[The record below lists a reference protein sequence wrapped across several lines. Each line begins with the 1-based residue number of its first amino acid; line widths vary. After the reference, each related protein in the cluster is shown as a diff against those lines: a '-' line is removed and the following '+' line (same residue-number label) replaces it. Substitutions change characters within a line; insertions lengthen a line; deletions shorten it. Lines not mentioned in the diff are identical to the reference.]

1 MNEDKATRYQR
12 LKRQA
17 RIQSAALSVLFLAS
31 VAGSGAATWL
41 RDAALGIATGSWF
54 PATIVF
60 VTVLVVIHDAL
71 LFPLAFRQGV
81 TLERHYGLL
90 AQSTAR
96 WAQDHVKSLM
106 LGWGAAVVSAVAVQ
120 VLWRTTGNWW
130 WLWAGI
136 LALAALIGLAHLAP
150 LLLLPLMDRTAP
162 LARPELAARLMR
174 LASRANARVV
184 GVFEWHLSARTT
196 TANAVL
202 AGLGRTRRILV
213 SDTLLASHS
222 DDEIEVI
229 LAHELAHHVHH
240 DLWSALAV
248 DAVLVLF
255 GAFVA
260 DGVVGAAI
268 GPLSLQGKGDLAAL
282 PLLALVVAIVSMG
295 LTPLANALSRA
306 HERRADRYAL
316 DLTGNATAFVSA
328 MRRLA
333 AQNLADDRPSR
344 LVEWCFYTHPPVA
357 DRIEAARTWAAQK
370 G

>member
-12 LKRQA
+12 LKRRT
-17 RIQSAALSVLFLAS
+17 RIQSGALSVCFLAV
-31 VAGSGAATWL
+31 VAFSGAATWL
-41 RDAALGIATGSWF
+41 REAALAVTAGSWVA
-54 PATIVF
+54 ATVVF
-60 VTVLVVIHDAL
+60 VVVLVTAHDVL
-71 LFPLAFRQGV
+71 VFPLAFRHGV
-81 TLERHYGLL
+81 TLERRYGLL
-90 AQSTAR
+90 AQSTGR
-96 WAQDHVKSLM
+96 WAQDHLKSLL
-106 LGWGAAVVSAVAVQ
+106 LGLCASVACALAVQ
-120 VLWRTTGNWW
+120 VLWRAAGDWW
-130 WLWAGI
+130 WLWAGV
-136 LALAALIGLAHLAP
+136 LTLVALVGLAHVAP

-162 LARPELAARLMR
+162 LTRPELAARLMR

-202 AGLGRTRRILV
+202 AGIGRTRRILV

-255 GAFVA
+255 GAFAA
-260 DGVVGAAI
+260 DRVVGVAV
-268 GPLSLQGKGDLAAL
+268 GPLGLAGKGDIAAL
-282 PLLALVVAIVSMG
+282 PLLALMVAVVSMA

-316 DLTGNATAFVSA
+316 DLTGNAAAFVSA

-333 AQNLADDRPSR
+333 AQNLVDDRPSR

-357 DRIEAARTWAAQK
+357 DRIEAARMWVSQK